1 MASVVS
7 QMPGKIVEIKV
18 KAGDTVAEGQ
28 ELCVIEAMKMQMPV
42 MSAHNGSVK
51 EVKVEVGQGVK
62 KGDVLV
68 EIE

>member
-1 MASVVS
+1 MASVIS

-18 KAGDTVAEGQ
+18 KPGDKVTEGQ